1 MLTRAR
7 RAGLEF
13 HGSLFLSN
21 PPYQSSASED
31 KDVFDGTGTNC
42 NSYVPAKGQPGN
54 LKGTYI
60 PYTCPIFNTTYAA
73 SYHTYKL
80 IWAKNC
86 ARCSARRRAAR
97 LCLARRRRRSLLRRT
112 RRC

>member
-1 MLTRAR
+1 MRLPAKATLGTAGRACRADAR

-31 KDVFDGTGTNC
+31 KDVFDSTGTNC

-54 LKGTYI
+54 LKGNSI
-60 PYTCPIFNTTYAA
+60 PYTCPIFSTTYAA

-86 ARCSARRRAAR
+86 ALLCTRGCAWRA
-97 LCLARRRRRSLLRRT
+97 
-112 RRC
+112 

>member
-1 MLTRAR
+1 M
-7 RAGLEF
+7 EF

-21 PPYQSSASED
+21 PPYQSSATED
-31 KDVFDGTGTNC
+31 KDVFDSTGTNC

-54 LKGTYI
+54 LKGTSI
-60 PYTCPIFNTTYAA
+60 PYTCPIFSTTYAA

-86 ARCSARRRAAR
+86 ELLCTRGDA
-97 LCLARRRRRSLLRRT
+97 CLA
-112 RRC
+112 CAAED